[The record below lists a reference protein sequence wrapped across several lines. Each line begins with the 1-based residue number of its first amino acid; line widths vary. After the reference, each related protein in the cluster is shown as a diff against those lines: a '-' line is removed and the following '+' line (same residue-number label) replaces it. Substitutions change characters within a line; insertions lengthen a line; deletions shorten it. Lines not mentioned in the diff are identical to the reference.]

1 MLPCELPYGRYELIE
16 VTTCHGYVLDTA
28 PVPFAVDGSE
38 AVVTVTKS
46 NMAQKGVIRIQK
58 TGEVFSSVV
67 NEGSIFRPVY
77 ENAGLPGAV
86 FDIAAAEDIYTPD
99 GTLRAKAGDI
109 VDTVT
114 TQSDGMAA
122 SKALYLGK
130 YVITEKQAP
139 HGMALQTE
147 PHTVELVYA
156 GQEVTVTELRADM
169 YNERQ
174 RVEISLVKTMETD
187 TLFGIGQR
195 DELTHVTFGLYAAEK
210 LVAAD
215 GSSIPQDGLIEMVSL
230 NKDGKAMCKT
240 DLPFGRFYLQEIST
254 DSHYQLGDTKY
265 PVSFDYAGQDKKLV
279 KLIANEGAVIENN
292 HALKGSLKIIKT
304 TSDGKKEGFAF
315 RITGANG
322 YDMTFTTDLWI
333 SLLGLAAAGAGCT
346 AFFYLKKRR
355 TSKHI
360 AAKK

>member
-1 MLPCELPYGRYELIE
+1 
-16 VTTCHGYVLDTA
+16 
-28 PVPFAVDGSE
+28 
-38 AVVTVTKS
+38 
-46 NMAQKGVIRIQK
+46 
-58 TGEVFSSVV
+58 
-67 NEGSIFRPVY
+67 
-77 ENAGLPGAV
+77 
-86 FDIAAAEDIYTPD
+86 
-99 GTLRAKAGDI
+99 
-109 VDTVT
+109 
-114 TQSDGMAA
+114 
-122 SKALYLGK
+122 
-130 YVITEKQAP
+130 
-139 HGMALQTE
+139 MALQTE

-240 DLPFGRFYLQEIST
+240 
-254 DSHYQLGDTKY
+254 
-265 PVSFDYAGQDKKLV
+265 
-279 KLIANEGAVIENN
+279 
-292 HALKGSLKIIKT
+292 

-322 YDMTFTTDLWI
+322 YDMTFTTDAKGEIFIEKLRIGEYTVTELKNSASEGYKIADPVKITLVANETLTVKIHNDKTKVDVPKTGDDADLILWI

>member
-1 MLPCELPYGRYELIE
+1 MA
-16 VTTCHGYVLDTA
+16 TKKTA
-28 PVPFAVDGSE
+28 
-38 AVVTVTKS
+38 
-46 NMAQKGVIRIQK
+46 VIPEEEI
-58 TGEVFSSVV
+58 
-67 NEGSIFRPVY
+67 
-77 ENAGLPGAV
+77 L
-86 FDIAAAEDIYTPD
+86 AAATEENINEHALHQTETEPEPDRVLSAEGAPGDADLIDICQTDSESANP
-99 GTLRAKAGDI
+99 
-109 VDTVT
+109 
-114 TQSDGMAA
+114 
-122 SKALYLGK
+122 
-130 YVITEKQAP
+130 EAP

-279 KLIANEGAVIENN
+279 KLIANEGAVIEN
-292 HALKGSLKIIKT
+292 KGAQGHDQVKT
-304 TSDGKKEGFAF
+304 KYSIREDGLRNQAV
-315 RITGANG
+315 
-322 YDMTFTTDLWI
+322 
-333 SLLGLAAAGAGCT
+333 
-346 AFFYLKKRR
+346 FFYANYRR
-355 TSKHI
+355 SL
-360 AAKK
+360 